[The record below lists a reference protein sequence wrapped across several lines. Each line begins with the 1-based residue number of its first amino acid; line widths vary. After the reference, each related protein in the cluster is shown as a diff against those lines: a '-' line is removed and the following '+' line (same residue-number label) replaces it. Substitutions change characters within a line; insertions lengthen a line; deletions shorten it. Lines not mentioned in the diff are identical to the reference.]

1 MRLHNTRRLH
11 GFLSYGK
18 LSVGSD
24 DRYVPMALQY
34 VKGTVRRGL
43 VLRGPTGRSK
53 SWRMFGTLD
62 GRSHRT
68 INTTIGR
75 RGRLMQRPEQ
85 HPTPDARRHSSS
97 AGIRIRYLLGMLS
110 SYVAASA
117 DVIAIL
123 RLLAGSQVHV
133 VAAVAIA
140 MAGAVIAIGAGVA
153 TLSSTLAWYRVGAR
167 PTLAQRTRA
176 LTLPS
181 RHARLHGAIWAAVGT
196 ATLAVHHDAGARVLI
211 LIGTS
216 MILGGAATCC
226 MGYLLAQRILRPLLA
241 AALTEDV
248 YPRRRR
254 HGVGIRLLVAWAL
267 CTAIPLV
274 GTAAIVV
281 SARIGWPIQAGA
293 DISTPVLVLTG
304 VSVVAG
310 LRGMTLAAR
319 SVAEPVREVTE
330 AMGRVSAGQYNVR
343 TLVYDNSEIGMLQS
357 GFNDMAAGIAERER
371 LRDLFGRHVG
381 RDVAQHALQIGTAFT
396 GNVCQAG
403 VVFVDL
409 AGSTALAA
417 NNPPD
422 RVAAVLNA
430 FFRIVVDV
438 IDNHGG
444 YVNKFEGDAALA
456 VFGVPLTLDD
466 PAGKA
471 LTAARSLRDA
481 LKAHRDVPDFG
492 IGVTHGWV
500 FAGNIG
506 AEGRYEYTVIG
517 DPVNEAARLSDLA
530 KNRAGRLLASA
541 SAVSDGGLAEGMH
554 WRVGGDV
561 MLRGRRQPTTLAEAA
576 DQIP

>member
-11 GFLSYGK
+11 GSLSYGK
-18 LSVGSD
+18 LSIGSD
-24 DRYVPMALQY
+24 DHYVPMALQY
-34 VKGTVRRGL
+34 VWGTVRRGL

-68 INTTIGR
+68 IDSTIGR

-85 HPTPDARRHSSS
+85 HSAPDARRHSSS
-97 AGIRIRYLLGMLS
+97 AGIRIRYLLGILS
-110 SYVAASA
+110 SYIAASA
-117 DVIAIL
+117 DVIIVV

-153 TLSSTLAWYRVGAR
+153 TLSSTLAWYRVGAC

-181 RHARLHGAIWAAVGT
+181 RHTRLHGAIWAAVGT

-226 MGYLLAQRILRPLLA
+226 MGYLLAERILRPLLA

-281 SARIGWPIQAGA
+281 GARIGWPIQAGA

-343 TLVYDNSEIGMLQS
+343 TSVYDNSEIGMLQS

-576 DQIP
+576 DPIP